1 MNNMVKTMSVIGIC
15 MASAGATT
23 IIFNGCSNT
32 PNDYF
37 EFTSSG
43 HEYCIGKCAPKLNP
57 ASTTTITIKIPGSVN
72 GNQVSLDE
80 EAFDWSAYWFNFD
93 NLRVNLIFEKV
104 GNTYVLAPSGCS
116 YMFSNCHGLTALDMS
131 SFDTSNVTDMSCMF
145 DYCRSLNQLDL
156 RGLDTS
162 NVTDMNAMFNWC
174 SNLTLLNLSNL
185 NTENVTNMSWMFS
198 GCSGLT
204 TLKVSPAFVVSS
216 NTGTGGMFNECN
228 KNLTVIAPSGSD
240 KNGFIEADEEAKSQ
254 INKNA
259 SKVYVLESSPEI
271 SEGLATVLTN
281 NGIKTGTE
289 SLDEV
294 DPSALFNA
302 TANDAIY
309 IGKSTSDQ
317 TMVIDG
323 ADKAILAALIN
334 KAIDGIGY
342 YPASLQLTGSITL
355 SGDNS
360 GFTQKTLIV
369 GDAVKDTV
377 ITFTDPKA
385 LPETDIV
392 VESKGKLVFTGPSK
406 YSITHKITFK
416 SADLLFSV
424 NRIICLNGATIEFAS

>member
-57 ASTTTITIKIPGSVN
+57 ASTTTITLKIPGSVN
-72 GNQVSLDE
+72 GNQVSLE
-80 EAFDWSAYWFNFD
+80 KAAFDWSAYWSSFD

-104 GNTYVLAPSGCS
+104 GNTYVLAPSDCL
-116 YMFSNCHGLTALDMS
+116 YMFANCR
-131 SFDTSNVTDMSCMF
+131 N
-145 DYCRSLNQLDL
+145 LNQLDL

-162 NVTDMNAMFNWC
+162 NVTNMLAMFDHC
-174 SNLTLLNLSNL
+174 SNLTLLNLSDL

-204 TLKVSPAFVVSS
+204 TLKVSPAFVVSP
-216 NTGTGGMFNECN
+216 GTSTDDMFNECN
-228 KNLTVIAPSGSD
+228 KNLTVIASSGSD
-240 KNGFIEADEEAKSQ
+240 KNGFTEADEEVKSQ
-254 INKNA
+254 INENA
-259 SKVYVLESSPEI
+259 SKVYVFDARTNSPEI

-281 NGIKTGTE
+281 NGIKTDTE
-289 SLDEV
+289 SSDEV
-294 DPSALFNA
+294 DLSAIFNA
-302 TANDAIY
+302 TENDAIY
-309 IGKSTSDQ
+309 IGRNATDKTI
-317 TMVIDG
+317 VADG
-323 ADKAILAALIN
+323 TNETILGSLIN
-334 KAIDGIGY
+334 KAIEGIGY

-416 SADLLFSV
+416 SAGLLFSV